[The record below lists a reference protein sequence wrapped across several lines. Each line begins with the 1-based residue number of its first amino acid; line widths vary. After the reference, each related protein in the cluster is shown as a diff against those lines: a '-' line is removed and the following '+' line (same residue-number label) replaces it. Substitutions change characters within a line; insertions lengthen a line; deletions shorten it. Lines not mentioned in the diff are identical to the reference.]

1 MKHMRNMN
9 LSPVKGI
16 KVRHYVEVLSDCES
30 DMVNLPDAG
39 QIADWVNDALV
50 ETGGEVSEVS
60 VKLVSA
66 KEMADLNKE
75 YRQRSDATNV
85 LSFPMN
91 VESETGHPLLGDIA
105 VCPAVVIAEAKE
117 QDKTMSKAKEQEKEL
132 TRRRFLASL
141 VKVEGVCAEC
151 GISFV
156 FHMPKDWVRRWLNYG
171 GGSPGCKCGPRGLL
185 APGRALHAY
194 HNGEP
199 CDLPDDW
206 KT

>member
-1 MKHMRNMN
+1 LKHMRNMN

-117 QDKTMSKAKEQEKEL
+117 QDKSLEAHFAHMLVHGVLHLQGHNHKGDEEAEKMEQIEVAILRTMGFPNPYMTPAKRHK
-132 TRRRFLASL
+132 
-141 VKVEGVCAEC
+141 K
-151 GISFV
+151 
-156 FHMPKDWVRRWLNYG
+156 
-171 GGSPGCKCGPRGLL
+171 
-185 APGRALHAY
+185 
-194 HNGEP
+194 
-199 CDLPDDW
+199 
-206 KT
+206 